1 MIASEEIA
9 AERREAYEESSRI
22 LLARLMSEK
31 GGMLT
36 KGFTEAE
43 IESKALGFLKE
54 LFVLQ
59 SKFIDVIREDW
70 GFDRE
75 DESATFGEDIDN
87 RWMHFVKNHIVKDEQ
102 GNDTILYSDKN
113 KNYRLINGVV
123 PQIKDLEFIIKNYNK
138 IYNEEKDEV
147 EIMPSITLLG
157 VEGVSSE
164 KYEKYNLDFN
174 DKDFYLRQVMILICE
189 LIDMISKHKKYLKE
203 EKSDDLFKLIEEK
216 FKDLFN

>member
-36 KGFTEAE
+36 KGYSDTE
-43 IESKALGFLKE
+43 IEGKALSFLKE
-54 LFVLQ
+54 LYILQ

-75 DESATFGEDIDN
+75 DNSATFGEDIDN
-87 RWMHFVKNHIVKDEQ
+87 RWLHFVKNHIVKDDE
-102 GNDTILYSDKN
+102 GNETILYTDKN
-113 KNYRLINGVV
+113 NNFRLINGVI

-138 IYNEEKDEV
+138 IYNEEKEEV
-147 EIMPSITLLG
+147 EIMPSVTLLG
-157 VEGVSSE
+157 VEGVSGE
-164 KYEKYNLDFN
+164 KYEKFNLDVN

-189 LIDMISKHKKYLKE
+189 LLDALKKYKVYLKE
-203 EKSDDLFKLIEEK
+203 QKGDELFKLIEEK
-216 FKDLFN
+216 FKELF